1 LFLDEEELIE
11 EELECNHDPTSTRK
25 KYLGELLPSRGNIDS
40 GTDYKQYIFPRFKH
54 L

>member
-25 KYLGELLPSRGNIDS
+25 IIPWGAA
-40 GTDYKQYIFPRFKH
+40 TAH
-54 L
+54 VVT